1 MAIIRGAGHA
11 VVEQHGEA
19 DIVLVDGDSIDYYG
33 PPAVTLGGADCGQAG
48 ALPADATVVQI
59 DAALLAAAAGLIVR
73 VPGLASPSF
82 EGLNDG
88 EAPLLTPRETE
99 VLAAIADGLS
109 NKAVAH
115 RLGIS
120 QHTVKF
126 HVESL
131 FRKLG
136 AVTRADAVRKGL
148 RQRLFEILTG
158 IPNSKREAAFRLAAA
173 TNSGVGKGRPAREGG
188 HERADGDSFPWP
200 RTS

>member
-1 MAIIRGAGHA
+1 MSAAGEPARERPALRIALVAADPIRHQGLIAIIRGAGHA
-11 VVEQHGEA
+11 VVEHHGEA
-19 DIVLVDGDSIDYYG
+19 DVVLVDGDSIDHYG

-73 VPGLASPSF
+73 VPGLGSPSF
-82 EGLNDG
+82 EALDDG

-109 NKAVAH
+109 NKAVAR

-148 RQRLFEILTG
+148 RQRLFEI
-158 IPNSKREAAFRLAAA
+158 
-173 TNSGVGKGRPAREGG
+173 
-188 HERADGDSFPWP
+188 
-200 RTS
+200 

>member
-1 MAIIRGAGHA
+1 MSSSSMAITSTKMGLLPSPWAERI
-11 VVEQHGEA
+11 
-19 DIVLVDGDSIDYYG
+19 
-33 PPAVTLGGADCGQAG
+33 PARPGYFAPTTA
-48 ALPADATVVQI
+48 VQI
-59 DAALLAAAAGLIVR
+59 DAALPAAAAGLIVR
-73 VPGLASPSF
+73 TPGLPSPSF
-82 EGLNDG
+82 EALDDG

-109 NKAVAH
+109 NKAAAR

-148 RQRLFEILTG
+148 RERLFEI
-158 IPNSKREAAFRLAAA
+158 
-173 TNSGVGKGRPAREGG
+173 
-188 HERADGDSFPWP
+188 
-200 RTS
+200 

>member
-1 MAIIRGAGHA
+1 LVAADPIRYQGLTAIIRGSGHTI
-11 VVEQHGEA
+11 VEHHGEA
-19 DIVLVDGDSIDYYG
+19 NVVLVDGDNIDQNG
-33 PPAVTLGGADCGQAG
+33 PPAVTLGGANIGQAG
-48 ALPADATVVQI
+48 ALPTDATAVQI

-73 VPGLASPSF
+73 VPDLPSPSF
-82 EGLNDG
+82 EALDDG

-109 NKAVAH
+109 NKAAAR

-148 RQRLFEILTG
+148 RQRLFEI
-158 IPNSKREAAFRLAAA
+158 
-173 TNSGVGKGRPAREGG
+173 
-188 HERADGDSFPWP
+188 
-200 RTS
+200 